1 MRLGYSIDEIVKAS
15 METENLR
22 SEIHA
27 SVAGRKWDTVNALS
41 ERFGRVFLRH
51 QKENRKTSIP
61 SIYGREGGLT
71 SIKMNAT
78 VATTA

>member
-27 SVAGRKWDTVNALS
+27 SVAGRKWDTVNAFS
-41 ERFGRVFLRH
+41 ERFGRVFSRH
-51 QKENRKTSIP
+51 QKEHRKTNIS

-71 SIKMNAT
+71 SIKMNTTA
-78 VATTA
+78 ATTA